1 MWASVRSPLGRT
13 EWRAGAAAL
22 FFEPSGLG
30 ESRGQAEM
38 FYDAAGGACHGPWT
52 F

>member
-1 MWASVRSPLGRT
+1 MGERPLAAGPHGVARGR
-13 EWRAGAAAL
+13 GGII
-22 FFEPSGLG
+22 FEPSGLG

-38 FYDAAGGACHGPWT
+38 FYDAAGAACHGPWT